1 MALLFLPA
9 LALADVP
16 SEPELFAALLAR
28 MDADGDGQLSR
39 AEYTPFDGSST
50 FDDIDA
56 NRDVSISAAEL
67 GAWVKVTQ
75 PRPLDRPPRTVAAIA
90 SGEGTP
96 SFASLPVA
104 PSVAAEGSPPA
115 PTDGSTPARWLT
127 RVLVLGTM
135 TIVAAVG
142 ASVIFR
148 TPTRRR
154 R

>member
-1 MALLFLPA
+1 MVLLLLPA
-9 LALADVP
+9 LALSAVP
-16 SEPELFAALLAR
+16 SEQDLFAALLAR
-28 MDADGDGQLSR
+28 MDADGDGELSR

-56 NRDVSISAAEL
+56 DRDGSVSAAEL

-96 SFASLPVA
+96 SFASLSATPPVA
-104 PSVAAEGSPPA
+104 AAGSPPSA
-115 PTDGSTPARWLT
+115 TDGSTSARWLT

-148 TPTRRR
+148 IPTRRR